1 MRIKPLKSISRIAVV
16 LIVLSIIPSFAFASE
31 NGTQTNSTNQTYDL
45 KFGHAFGL
53 LGKITEENFADV
65 QAGILE
71 SISKKITELQS
82 LYTDV
87 SKASNASDLQ
97 GVLSSHRPANECM
110 GHDGMNMGPG
120 QMRMGPCGMNGFNLN
135 LVENVTDENFT
146 DVQTEMIGSL
156 QNMTNMLKDKQ
167 NNTEVGQDNRTE
179 ELNKRITELQN
190 LSTEVS
196 KASNAAGLKKV
207 VFAFVQTQAV
217 DSIDKKI
224 EHLQA
229 KVNENENTSDGN
241 TSDEQL
247 SSRIT
252 KLTTLKE
259 NVNGT
264 KSLEDL
270 KKIMSSSRGIH
281 GVGENSRHHGRHGR
295 CGYHMDR
302 HHRIQNSTADNS
314 TDNSTD

>member
-146 DVQTEMIGSL
+146 DVQSEMLGSL
-156 QNMTNMLKDKQ
+156 QNMTDMLKDKQ
-167 NNTEVGQDNRTE
+167 NHTEIGQDNRTE
-179 ELNKRITELQN
+179 ELNERITELQN

-196 KASNAAGLKKV
+196 KASNAAGLKEV
-207 VFAFVQTQAV
+207 VFTFMQTQAV
-217 DSIDKKI
+217 DAIEKKI

-241 TSDEQL
+241 TSNEQI

-252 KLTTLKE
+252 ELTTLKE
-259 NVNGT
+259 NVNGA

-270 KKIMSSSRGIH
+270 KKIMSSSRGIN
-281 GVGENSRHHGRHGR
+281 GVGENSRHHGGHGR

-302 HHRIQNSTADNS
+302 HHRIQDSTADNS